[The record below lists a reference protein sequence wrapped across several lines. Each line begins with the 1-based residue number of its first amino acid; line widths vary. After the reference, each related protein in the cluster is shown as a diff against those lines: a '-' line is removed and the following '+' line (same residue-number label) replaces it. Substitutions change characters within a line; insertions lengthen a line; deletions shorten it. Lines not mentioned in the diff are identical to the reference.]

1 MSADTARKSA
11 CATPGSLRLLG
22 PGFAGEPDLGV
33 FELLLDL
40 GYVGMILVARRAG
53 LIFLQR
59 TLPLSDGFAD
69 LAFVEVDVAQ
79 VIVDGRVA
87 RHGLQRLAQFFFSL
101 GELVLAI

>member
-33 FELLLDL
+33 FELLLNL

-53 LIFLQR
+53 LIFFER

-69 LAFVEVDVAQ
+69 LAFVEIDVAQ
-79 VIVDGRVA
+79 VIVDGRIA
-87 RHGLQRLAQFFFSL
+87 RHRFQRPAQLFLGL
-101 GELVLAI
+101 GELVL